1 MVDQYRT
8 FRELPLVGVLRA
20 LGVTTEWKSRKGGT
34 EWSGPCPV
42 CKPKKNRGN
51 FSFAADG
58 KWRCFSSPAKGRGA
72 IDLTMAVARCGFQE
86 AVSVLGGLPTV
97 VAPSENPLTPSTREL
112 GLQPSTLE
120 NPPFKSS
127 YGKFF
132 KSHAWLTARGLTD
145 EVLARYGVG
154 F

>member
-58 KWRCFSSPAKGRGA
+58 EMALLQLPGERSWSNRPDNGCRSVGVSGSGQCLGRFANGRSA
-72 IDLTMAVARCGFQE
+72 Q
-86 AVSVLGGLPTV
+86 
-97 VAPSENPLTPSTREL
+97 
-112 GLQPSTLE
+112 
-120 NPPFKSS
+120 
-127 YGKFF
+127 
-132 KSHAWLTARGLTD
+132 
-145 EVLARYGVG
+145 
-154 F
+154 